1 MALRIV
7 AIVFAIAG
15 VVCWLWP
22 SVIGASLFDAV
33 PVSSRES
40 AIIGALFFVAAAILM
55 FIRPSNDKMT

>member
-7 AIVFAIAG
+7 AIVFAMAG
-15 VVCWLWP
+15 LVCWLWP
-22 SVIGASLFDAV
+22 GVIGASLFDAV

-55 FIRPSNDKMT
+55 FIRPSNDKTP